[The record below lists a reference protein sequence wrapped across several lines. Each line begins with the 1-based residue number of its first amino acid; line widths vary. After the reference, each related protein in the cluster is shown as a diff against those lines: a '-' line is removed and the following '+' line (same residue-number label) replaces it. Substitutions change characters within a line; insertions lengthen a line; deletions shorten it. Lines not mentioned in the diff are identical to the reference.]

1 MPIRTLAQL
10 LLILAL
16 AGACG
21 GPEAPVAAGAD
32 TRDGANTPVPATRVV
47 DPMDEFGT
55 QATNVFFYYRDLER
69 AHTFYKEVLGLR
81 TSADY
86 GYARIMQVAP
96 RAFLTL
102 VDAEYGMHS
111 ADEPKTA
118 AIALVT
124 DQLDEWWQYIG
135 TQDVQMRSTDY
146 EPKPGSA
153 HDGFVAVDPE
163 GYLLEFERF
172 NPHPENERFTP
183 VLDAAETL
191 YADSDNSNVP
201 AGLGFKATIV
211 WFYYNDL
218 GAMQR
223 FYEDVMGFDLIVDQG
238 WTKIYPIG
246 PAGFFGLVDQ
256 GRGMHRYTE
265 QKGVTLS
272 LITGNID
279 GWFDYLA
286 GRGDIEMRHDAV
298 VSEEPYRAFVAYD
311 PEGYFL
317 EWDVFNDVPA
327 NVKLLPAIEGQ

>member
-1 MPIRTLAQL
+1 MSLRTLL
-10 LLILAL
+10 NLGLILVL

-21 GPEAPVAAGAD
+21 GPDRPIAGEAESPAGAD
-32 TRDGANTPVPATRVV
+32 MSAPHARAV
-47 DPMDEFGT
+47 DAMTEFGT
-55 QATNVFFYYRDLER
+55 TATNVFFYYEDLER
-69 AHTFYKEVLGLR
+69 AHTFYKDVLGLR
-81 TSADY
+81 TTADY

-102 VDAEYGMHS
+102 VDAEHGMHS
-111 ADEPKTA
+111 SEEPKTT

-135 TQDVQMRSTDY
+135 TQDVQLRSTDY
-146 EPKPGSA
+146 TPTPGSA

-172 NPHPENERFTP
+172 NPHPENDRFMP

-191 YADSDNSNVP
+191 YAETGASNVP

-218 GAMQR
+218 DAIQR

-256 GRGMHRYTE
+256 SRGMHRSTE

-272 LITGNID
+272 LITGDID
-279 GWFDYLA
+279 GWFGYVA
-286 GRGDIEMRHDAV
+286 GRGDIELRHESV

-327 NVKLLPAIEGQ
+327 NADLLPAIEGR